1 MTNLIK
7 SLILTNKSILAGW
20 VSRTVWERVVVP
32 TCVGLVSCC
41 IVENNQ
47 YVLNVDQKLKKP
59 EIKKL
64 CQEIFNTQVLSV
76 NTYNLPPKKR
86 HAKMKRVFVKFAGP
100 KGNNPLENFVKILPV
115 NQPSGKNIGT
125 DRKSTNLKGNNFPL
139 ETLK

>member
-7 SLILTNKSILAGW
+7 ALILTNKSI
-20 VSRTVWERVVVP
+20 R
-32 TCVGLVSCC
+32 C

-47 YVLNVDQKLKKP
+47 YLLNVDQKLKKP

-64 CQEIFNTQVLSV
+64 CQAIFNTTVVSV

-86 HAKMKRVFVKFAGP
+86 HTKMKRVFVKFAGP
-100 KGNNPLENFVKILPV
+100 KGKDNPLENFVK
-115 NQPSGKNIGT
+115 ST
-125 DRKSTNLKGNNFPL
+125 DLKRGNFSL